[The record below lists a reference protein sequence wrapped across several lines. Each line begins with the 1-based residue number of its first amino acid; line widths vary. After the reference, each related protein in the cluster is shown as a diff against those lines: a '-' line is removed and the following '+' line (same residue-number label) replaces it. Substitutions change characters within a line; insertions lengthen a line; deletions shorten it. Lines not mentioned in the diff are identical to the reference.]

1 MDNAV
6 PVVCQELPS
15 CISPRYQERWFRPG
29 DIENRVQRTEAGFG
43 IGVVGGTV
51 QINKL
56 GVVRQRLKTMGKS
69 GRDQK
74 ARAVS
79 VLQDPPIPLEERW
92 RPSSNIHYDVKYAT
106 LHARDDLRISMRCHL
121 VVHPPEGSS

>member
-51 QINKL
+51 QINEFGL
-56 GVVRQRLKTMGKS
+56 VSQRLKAMGES

-74 ARAVS
+74 ARTVS
-79 VLQDPPIPLEERW
+79 VLQDLTVPSQECW
-92 RPSSNIHYDVKYAT
+92 RPSSYIHNDIKNTT
-106 LHARDDLRISMRCHL
+106 LHAGDDLRIGMR
-121 VVHPPEGSS
+121 

>member
-43 IGVVGGTV
+43 IGAVGGTV
-51 QINKL
+51 QINEL
-56 GVVRQRLKTMGKS
+56 GLVSQRLKAMGES
-69 GRDQK
+69 GRDHK
-74 ARAVS
+74 ALEVS
-79 VLQDPPIPLEERW
+79 VLQELTVPSQECW
-92 RPSSNIHYDVKYAT
+92 RPSSYIHHDIKNTT
-106 LHARDDLRISMRCHL
+106 LRAGDDLRISMR
-121 VVHPPEGSS
+121 